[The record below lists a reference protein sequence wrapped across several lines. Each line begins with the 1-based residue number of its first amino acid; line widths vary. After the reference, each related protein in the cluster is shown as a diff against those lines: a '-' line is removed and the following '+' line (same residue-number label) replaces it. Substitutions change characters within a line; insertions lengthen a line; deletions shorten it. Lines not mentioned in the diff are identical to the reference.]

1 MNYPYQ
7 LQTFQDYQEAYKH
20 SVEDPSAFWA
30 NIAENFTWKRK
41 WDTVL
46 DWNFKEPQ
54 ISWFKG
60 AQLNITEN
68 CLDRHLATRGNEPAI
83 IWESNNPDEHHRV
96 LTYNEL
102 HFKVQQFANVL
113 LNNGVRKGDRV
124 CIYMGMIPELAI
136 ATLACARIGAVHS
149 VIFGKHSMPAPTLK
163 VIPTQVFYDYL
174 ESINKL
180 GAQNKIP
187 RVMNKKQAEQWN
199 LFLKTNGF
207 L

>member
-20 SVEDPSAFWA
+20 SVENPSAFWA

-124 CIYMGMIPELAI
+124 CIYTVSYTHL
-136 ATLACARIGAVHS
+136 TL
-149 VIFGKHSMPAPTLK
+149 PTNRE
-163 VIPTQVFYDYL
+163 V
-174 ESINKL
+174 
-180 GAQNKIP
+180 
-187 RVMNKKQAEQWN
+187 
-199 LFLKTNGF
+199 
-207 L
+207 